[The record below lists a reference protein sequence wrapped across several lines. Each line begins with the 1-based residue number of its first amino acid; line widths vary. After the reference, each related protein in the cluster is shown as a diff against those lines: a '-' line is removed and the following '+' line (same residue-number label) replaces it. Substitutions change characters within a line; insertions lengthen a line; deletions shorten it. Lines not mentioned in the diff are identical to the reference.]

1 MSKTLLALAALAAAL
16 VGSPALADD
25 DEQLH
30 AAQTDLRS
38 ARDHLK
44 AANRDYGG
52 HREQALHRV
61 TNALEDIDAALKVAG
76 RHDKHEEKKVEH
88 IDKKIGHLENQ
99 KKKLGGAEASPP
111 PSP

>member
-1 MSKTLLALAALAAAL
+1 MTKTLLGLAALAAAL

-25 DEQLH
+25 DEHLR
-30 AAQTDLRS
+30 AAQSDLRS

-61 TNALEDIDAALKVAG
+61 ANALQDVDAALKVAG
-76 RHDKHEEKKVEH
+76 RHDKREEKKIET
-88 IDKKIGHLENQ
+88 IDKKIDRLENQ
-99 KKKLGGAEASPP
+99 KKKLGGDVSPP
-111 PSP
+111 